1 MGGEYF
7 AFKKDRTL
15 LTEEDIIVLQEKFSL
30 EKISGEDGKK
40 IFPFNLDDEVLG
52 DIIHSPFETIVE
64 FYEEF
69 YGEDEVRIKGRFKS
83 KYGWNLE

>member
-7 AFKKDRTL
+7 AFKKDGTS
-15 LTEEDIIVLQEKFSL
+15 LTKTDINLIQKKFSL
-30 EKISGEDGKK
+30 EGISGEDGKK